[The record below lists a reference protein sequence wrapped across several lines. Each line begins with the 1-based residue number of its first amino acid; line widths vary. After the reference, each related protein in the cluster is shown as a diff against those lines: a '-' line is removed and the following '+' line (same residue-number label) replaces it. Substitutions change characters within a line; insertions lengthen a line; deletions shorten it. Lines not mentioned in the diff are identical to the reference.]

1 MQATPPI
8 DEDVP
13 EQNGI
18 SSALNALMPT
28 SLGGRMALAASVVAA
43 TLVIMCIFLISHFV
57 DSTVSRLT
65 TRELTEMAR
74 AEGQRVETQISDAM
88 QTAATLDSSIEALIR
103 SGEPDRAEVAEML
116 FQIVTNEPVL
126 AGAWFGSRPDTF
138 DGRDAIVERDGWLAH
153 PETGHFRPYVYNFGN
168 GAQRHHLSFADAEGA
183 QSDYYRIPLTT
194 GLPYLTN
201 PVPYVI
207 QGQSV
212 LLLSAT
218 YPVERDGEAI
228 GVVGVDIDLTALSDR
243 FANIQPYG
251 DGVIRLI
258 SHDQMWAATHERTLL
273 GDPVSADAD
282 FWPRGLQGSPPAI
295 PDNVQII
302 EGQNGLLHL
311 LSPVHVR
318 QYDKP
323 WLVVISVPK
332 ATVMAD
338 ARQIQSVLLYTGIG
352 LVISVV
358 IALLIV
364 SHILIRRPVH
374 RSIDTIQALERGQLA
389 VTIPQVRRRDEI
401 GDINRALRSFR
412 DSMRQVRELE
422 AAGRAKSQFL
432 ANMSHEIRTPLN
444 GVLAAA
450 QMLDKTD
457 LSSDQAEYLRI
468 IRSSGSMLFDLI
480 RDVLDLSK
488 IESGQIVLSADRFSL
503 ADLVQRSAD
512 AIFAMA
518 EKKSLDLTV
527 SVNAEADHDYRGDET
542 RICQILTNL
551 AGNAVKFT
559 ESGSVSI
566 RVDRNRKTGRVCI
579 EVEDTGRGISPTD
592 LDRVFERFSQVD
604 ESDTREFGG
613 SGLGLAISRQFARL
627 MGGDINVSSTLGKG
641 SCFTVLLPLEPI
653 EVSRVRPKGKT
664 GARNMPEQQNLETK
678 PMNVLVVEDVASN
691 RFLLAQF
698 LKSAGHSVIEA
709 ENGREALDCL
719 QDQAGIDLIL
729 MDLQMPIMS
738 GDVALRS
745 IRASEKHYRDIPVV
759 MVTADADSST
769 SETLMRAGAT
779 ACMAKPVDF
788 VSLNQQI
795 AELVDTTLAA

>member
-1 MQATPPI
+1 M
-8 DEDVP
+8 
-13 EQNGI
+13 
-18 SSALNALMPT
+18 
-28 SLGGRMALAASVVAA
+28 
-43 TLVIMCIFLISHFV
+43 
-57 DSTVSRLT
+57 
-65 TRELTEMAR
+65 
-74 AEGQRVETQISDAM
+74 
-88 QTAATLDSSIEALIR
+88 
-103 SGEPDRAEVAEML
+103 
-116 FQIVTNEPVL
+116 
-126 AGAWFGSRPDTF
+126 
-138 DGRDAIVERDGWLAH
+138 
-153 PETGHFRPYVYNFGN
+153 
-168 GAQRHHLSFADAEGA
+168 
-183 QSDYYRIPLTT
+183 
-194 GLPYLTN
+194 
-201 PVPYVI
+201 
-207 QGQSV
+207 
-212 LLLSAT
+212 
-218 YPVERDGEAI
+218 
-228 GVVGVDIDLTALSDR
+228 
-243 FANIQPYG
+243 
-251 DGVIRLI
+251 
-258 SHDQMWAATHERTLL
+258 
-273 GDPVSADAD
+273 
-282 FWPRGLQGSPPAI
+282 
-295 PDNVQII
+295 
-302 EGQNGLLHL
+302 
-311 LSPVHVR
+311 
-318 QYDKP
+318 
-323 WLVVISVPK
+323 
-332 ATVMAD
+332 
-338 ARQIQSVLLYTGIG
+338 LLYTGIG

-364 SHILIRRPVH
+364 SHILIRRPVD

-678 PMNVLVVEDVASN
+678 PMNVLVIEDVASN

-719 QDQAGIDLIL
+719 RDQAGIDLIL

>member
-1 MQATPPI
+1 
-8 DEDVP
+8 
-13 EQNGI
+13 
-18 SSALNALMPT
+18 
-28 SLGGRMALAASVVAA
+28 MALAASLIAA
-43 TLVIMCIFLISHFV
+43 LLVIVCIFLISRFV
-57 DSTVSRLT
+57 DATVSRLT

-103 SGEPDRAEVAEML
+103 SGAPGRSDVGEML

-126 AGAWFGSRPDTF
+126 AGAWFGAEPNAF
-138 DGRDAIVERDGWLAH
+138 DGNDINAERDGWLAH

-168 GAQRHHLSFADAEGA
+168 GPQRHHLNFADAEGA
-183 QSDYYRIPLTT
+183 QSDFYRIPLAT

-207 QGQSV
+207 QEQSV

-218 YPVERDGEAI
+218 YPVERGGDVI
-228 GVVGVDIDLTALSDR
+228 GVVGVDIDLMALSER

-258 SHDQMWAATHERTLL
+258 SHDQMWAATSELALL
-273 GDPVSADAD
+273 GERVSLDAD
-282 FWPRGLQGSPPAI
+282 FWPRVGDGRRPAI
-295 PDNVQII
+295 PENVQIV
-302 EGQNGLLHL
+302 EGENGLLHL

-318 QYDKP
+318 QYDQP

-338 ARQIQSVLLYTGIG
+338 ARQIQRVVLYAGIG
-352 LVISVV
+352 LVFSVV

-364 SHILIRRPVH
+364 SHILIRRPIH
-374 RSIDTIQALERGQLA
+374 RSIDTIQALERGELTVA
-389 VTIPQVRRRDEI
+389 IPQIRRQDEI

-444 GVLAAA
+444 GVLAAS

-457 LSSDQAEYLRI
+457 LSDDQAEYLRI

-488 IESGQIVLSADRFSL
+488 IESGQIVLSSNRFSL
-503 ADLVQRSAD
+503 ADMVQRSSD
-512 AIFAMA
+512 AVGALA
-518 EKKSLDLTV
+518 EKKSLNL
-527 SVNAEADHDYRGDET
+527 SVTISPEADQDFQGDET
-542 RICQILTNL
+542 RICQIVTNL

-559 ESGSVSI
+559 DRGSVSI
-566 RVDRNRKTGRVCI
+566 RVDRVLKTGEVRI
-579 EVEDTGRGISPTD
+579 EVEDTGRGIAKAN
-592 LDRVFERFSQVD
+592 LGRVFERFSQVD

-627 MGGDINVSSTLGKG
+627 MGGDITARSQLGEG
-641 SCFTVLLPLEPI
+641 SCFTVVLPLEQI
-653 EVSRVRPKGKT
+653 EASHERQT
-664 GARNMPEQQNLETK
+664 ADIEK
-678 PMNVLVVEDVASN
+678 PDTSAPQGVEKKQMNVLVVEDVASN

-709 ENGREALDCL
+709 ENGREALDRL
-719 QDQAGIDLIL
+719 NDQAGIDLVL
-729 MDLQMPIMS
+729 MDLQMPVMS
-738 GDVALRS
+738 GDDALRE
-745 IRASEKHYRDIPVV
+745 IRASAESYCDIPVV

-769 SETLMRAGAT
+769 SDTLRQAGAT
-779 ACMAKPVDF
+779 ACLAKPVDF
-788 VSLNQQI
+788 INLDQRITEIVGMRQ
-795 AELVDTTLAA
+795 AA